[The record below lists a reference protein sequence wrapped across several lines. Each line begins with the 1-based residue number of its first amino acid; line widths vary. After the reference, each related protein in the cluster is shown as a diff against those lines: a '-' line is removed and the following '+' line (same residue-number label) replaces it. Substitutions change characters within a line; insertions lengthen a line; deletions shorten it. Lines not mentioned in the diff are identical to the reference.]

1 MRLLLVEDDSIISKN
16 IMIFL
21 KRKGYS
27 VDLSESIEDAYD
39 KSTTE
44 DYDLIILDRGLPDGD
59 GLTLIK
65 KIRDE
70 DVHIPILVLTARNED
85 IDIIEGL
92 NLGAD
97 DYLSKPFDLEILI
110 ARIKAL
116 TRRLNKIPLKPILEI
131 KDTIDSQL
139 FTQAFSAVQSGQA
152 SANSINIALE
162 QALETGKP
170 LTDFYTAQTSDTAAI
185 EKMAEDIISNNPKAV
200 EDYKKNPNSI
210 GFLLGQVIKA
220 SAGSANHAVAKQVL
234 EKLLK

>member
-70 DVHIPILVLTARNED
+70 DVHIPILALTARNED

-97 DYLSKPFDLEILI
+97 DYLSKPFDMEILI

-131 KDTIDSQL
+131 NDLVINLNSAEVKRNNVTIKLSPREYSILEYMAIHPNQIIDRMTLLSH
-139 FTQAFSAVQSGQA
+139 AWDENVDMFSNTVDVHIKYLRNKVDEGHEVKL
-152 SANSINIALE
+152 IKTIR
-162 QALETGKP
+162 GKGYM
-170 LTDFYTAQTSDTAAI
+170 LC
-185 EKMAEDIISNNPKAV
+185 
-200 EDYKKNPNSI
+200 KK
-210 GFLLGQVIKA
+210 
-220 SAGSANHAVAKQVL
+220 
-234 EKLLK
+234 

>member
-59 GLTLIK
+59 GITLIK

-131 KDTIDSQL
+131 NDLVINLNSAEVKRNNVTIKLSPREYSILEYMAIHPNQIIDRMTLLSH
-139 FTQAFSAVQSGQA
+139 AWDENVDMFSNTVDVHIKYLRNKVDEGHEVKL
-152 SANSINIALE
+152 IKTIR
-162 QALETGKP
+162 GKGYM
-170 LTDFYTAQTSDTAAI
+170 LC
-185 EKMAEDIISNNPKAV
+185 
-200 EDYKKNPNSI
+200 KK
-210 GFLLGQVIKA
+210 
-220 SAGSANHAVAKQVL
+220 
-234 EKLLK
+234 

>member
-1 MRLLLVEDDSIISKN
+1 
-16 IMIFL
+16 MIFL

-97 DYLSKPFDLEILI
+97 DYLSKPFDMEILI
-110 ARIKAL
+110 ERIKAL

-131 KDTIDSQL
+131 NDLVINLNSAEVKRNNVTIKLSPREYSILEYMAIHPNQIIDRMTLLSH
-139 FTQAFSAVQSGQA
+139 AWDENVDMFSNTVDVHIKYLRNKVDEGHEVKL
-152 SANSINIALE
+152 IKTIR
-162 QALETGKP
+162 GKGYM
-170 LTDFYTAQTSDTAAI
+170 LC
-185 EKMAEDIISNNPKAV
+185 
-200 EDYKKNPNSI
+200 KK
-210 GFLLGQVIKA
+210 
-220 SAGSANHAVAKQVL
+220 
-234 EKLLK
+234 

>member
-59 GLTLIK
+59 GITLIK

-92 NLGAD
+92 NLGSD
-97 DYLSKPFDLEILI
+97 DYLSKPFDMEILI

-131 KDTIDSQL
+131 NDLVINLNSAEVKRNNVTIKLSPREYSILEYMAIHPNQIIDRMTLLSH
-139 FTQAFSAVQSGQA
+139 AWDENVDMFSNTVDVHIKYLRNKVDEGHEVKL
-152 SANSINIALE
+152 IKTIR
-162 QALETGKP
+162 GKGYM
-170 LTDFYTAQTSDTAAI
+170 LC
-185 EKMAEDIISNNPKAV
+185 
-200 EDYKKNPNSI
+200 KK
-210 GFLLGQVIKA
+210 
-220 SAGSANHAVAKQVL
+220 
-234 EKLLK
+234 